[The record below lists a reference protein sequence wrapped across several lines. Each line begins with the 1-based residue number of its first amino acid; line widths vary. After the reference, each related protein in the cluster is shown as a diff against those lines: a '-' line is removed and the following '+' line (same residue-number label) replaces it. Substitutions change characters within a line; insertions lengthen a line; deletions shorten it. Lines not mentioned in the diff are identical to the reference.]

1 MGLLSNSTFQFVIS
15 NSLVI
20 ITIILSIVNIW
31 LAVRRSDRLPAY
43 EGISEEHIRL
53 TDPEVKL
60 LLTNLHAPL
69 GGARIERFCF
79 ITFKLWN
86 PGKDPITI
94 DNEKNPLIISFNGV
108 PIFACNEVETFPED
122 LDYTL
127 RLDGG
132 KLLLTWPR
140 LEKNE
145 SLTLRI
151 LVPEYVYSFPDIRIR
166 GRASQP
172 MMKANNIRRS
182 KEMLVMGIFYLCAA
196 MYMFFAMRSLPPS
209 PLQGLLWL
217 FFAAGILFL
226 GMSWA
231 DRKTP
236 PLQHMLPSTWFL
248 LLFMIFIRALPVL
261 IPIGIVALVVYFWF
275 GARILTALY
284 LLFAL
289 ATGSFGI
296 WYLGY
301 SCIIGWLKK
310 KQKKY
315 SAVLIGILTGIPL
328 LTIYA
333 MCISVIVDI
342 LKR

>member
-1 MGLLSNSTFQFVIS
+1 MSLLSNSTFQFVIS
-15 NSLVI
+15 NCLVI
-20 ITIILSIVNIW
+20 ITIILSVINIW
-31 LAVRRSDRLPAY
+31 LLVKRSDRLPSY
-43 EGISEEHIRL
+43 EGISEEHINL
-53 TDPEVKL
+53 IDPEVKL
-60 LLTNLHAPL
+60 LLTNLHIPFDN
-69 GGARIERFCF
+69 ARVRRFCF

-86 PGKDPITI
+86 SGKEPITL
-94 DNEKNPLIISFNGV
+94 DDEKRPLIIAFKGI
-108 PIFACNEVETFPED
+108 PILAYNKIGTFPED
-122 LDYTL
+122 FDYTL

-166 GRASQP
+166 GRAPQP
-172 MMKANNIRRS
+172 MMKANNIRWS

-196 MYMFFAMRSLPPS
+196 MYMFFTMRSLPPS

-217 FFAAGILFL
+217 FFASGIFFL

-236 PLQHMLPSTWFL
+236 PLQYMLPSTWFL
-248 LLFMIFIRALPVL
+248 LLLMMFIRALPVL

-275 GARILTALY
+275 GARILTVLY

-289 ATGSFGI
+289 TTVSFGA
-296 WYLGY
+296 WYMGY

-315 SAVLIGILTGIPL
+315 SALLIGILTGIPL
-328 LTIYA
+328 LAIYA
-333 MCISVIVDI
+333 MCVSVIVDI